1 MEKEAPGGLRYN
13 QGKSRVDLLSP
24 LAMMGTAAVL
34 EFGSKKY
41 AEGNWQ
47 KGISWRATIG
57 CLLRHTF
64 KFMMG
69 EDMDPESGLPHVDHI
84 ACNAMFLQEYFR
96 TRKSFDDRLKTEVE
110 PSEVEPSVEAGRKRM
125 MEEIEQADKRDEQ
138 LAKDVERLGQS
149 SRTDLRNENGVPI
162 AAIWYDKDRCAWT
175 FTE

>member
-1 MEKEAPGGLRYN
+1 MDEKTGGLRYN
-13 QGKSRVDLLSP
+13 KGKSRVDLLSP

-96 TRKSFDDRLKTEVE
+96 TRRSFDDRLKTDF
-110 PSEVEPSVEAGRKRM
+110 EPSVEAS
-125 MEEIEQADKRDEQ
+125 Q
-138 LAKDVERLGQS
+138 ERLKQETELPVEQEKPQ
-149 SRTDLRNENGVPI
+149 RTDLCDGNGVP
-162 AAIWYDKDRCAWT
+162 YVSYLYMSEKT
-175 FTE
+175 GT

>member
-1 MEKEAPGGLRYN
+1 MDEKTGGLRYN
-13 QGKSRVDLLSP
+13 KGKSRVDLLSP

-69 EDMDPESGLPHVDHI
+69 EDIDPESGLPHVDHI

-96 TRKSFDDRLKTEVE
+96 TRKSFDDRLKTEIEPTVE
-110 PSEVEPSVEAGRKRM
+110 DRQERIKQEMDFAPAKLSPEDFDRLEASGDIVRK
-125 MEEIEQADKRDEQ
+125 
-138 LAKDVERLGQS
+138 
-149 SRTDLRNENGVPI
+149 TDLRNENGIPI
-162 AAIWYDKDRCAWT
+162 ASIWYDQDKASWNVT
-175 FTE
+175 KAPKG